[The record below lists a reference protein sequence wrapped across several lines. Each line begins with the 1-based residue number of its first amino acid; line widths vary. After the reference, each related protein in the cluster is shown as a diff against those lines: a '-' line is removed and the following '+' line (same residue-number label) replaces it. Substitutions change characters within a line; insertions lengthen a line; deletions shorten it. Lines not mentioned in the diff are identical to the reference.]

1 MLPLNA
7 LSSHQRLNIIVI
19 SYFTSCFIYIIRQV
33 IGLVDY
39 GCHMISVWDLQII
52 IFTLKGGFVI
62 TLFVD
67 TWESQMCFWNL
78 FWSVKLGQGELQD
91 KSGAL
96 ALLRGHLDITR
107 EGNGYIFADC

>member
-1 MLPLNA
+1 
-7 LSSHQRLNIIVI
+7 
-19 SYFTSCFIYIIRQV
+19 
-33 IGLVDY
+33 
-39 GCHMISVWDLQII
+39 MISVWDLQII

-96 ALLRGHLDITR
+96 ALLRGYLDITR